1 LINMTKIGVVI
12 ADDHA
17 IIRDGLR
24 LMLSLDARFTVMAD
38 AIDGDEALQR
48 VNNLRPDVL
57 LLDMNLP
64 GRSGLNVLETLRVQT
79 TSTKILMVT
88 GAPDPHLMRRA
99 MDAGAAGFFAKN
111 GSGQELVFAIL
122 EVMHGHVYVSPE
134 ILRLEQLDPVLKLT
148 PREHEVFRA
157 IGAGSSSKQIADQL
171 ELSLGT
177 VNKHRENLITKLGV
191 RGAAELVALAAR
203 RNLH

>member
-1 LINMTKIGVVI
+1 MSIIEVVI

-24 LMLSLDARFTVMAD
+24 LMLSLDARFAVLDD
-38 AIDGDEALQR
+38 AADGDVALQL
-48 VNNLRPDVL
+48 VAKLRPDIL

-64 GRSGLNVLETLRVQT
+64 GRSGLNVLETLRLQAT
-79 TSTKILMVT
+79 TTKVLMVT

-122 EVMHGHVYVSPE
+122 EVMAGHVFVSPE
-134 ILRLEQLDPVLKLT
+134 ILRLEKLDPMLRLT

-157 IGAGSSSKQIADQL
+157 IGTGASSKQIADQL

-191 RGAAELVALAAR
+191 RGASELVALAAR
-203 RNLH
+203 RQLH